1 MDRID
6 DHQLFEE
13 PFGSAGATDGTA
25 DQSAEPSAP
34 PPAPRGERSFSVAE
48 LGALIEGAVS
58 QIFPE
63 DLWVEGEIS
72 NLTRSRAGHVYF
84 DLIEPATPGTPSAAR
99 MGVVLFSQTKQ
110 IVNAQL
116 KRQNVGRLIDGM
128 AVRVRAAVDFYTPQG
143 KLQLRMT
150 GIDPRY
156 ILATIAAERDALL
169 LRLQTEGLVERN
181 KQLPIPL
188 VPLRVGLVTSAVSA
202 AAGDFLTELN
212 QSGLAFQVT
221 AVDARVQGEFAPGAL
236 VGGLKAM
243 FSEEVDIIA
252 LIRGGGARGD
262 LAVFDNEHLA
272 RTIADSP
279 VPVWTGIG
287 HEIDRSVA
295 DVVAHMAF
303 KTPTAVAAALTTRVG
318 DYLDRV
324 EHHWRAIA
332 ALSITSLRRSD
343 SHLTACARRG
353 ALAGRESLQLADHLF
368 VSRTEQ
374 LPKVADRIVRT
385 ATTNLDHMH
394 ARLKAADPAVLLA
407 RGWSITRTADGSVV
421 RSVNDVDSGDTI
433 ITALTDGT
441 IISNVTLTDPL
452 PPSNE
457 PPGNADA

>member
-1 MDRID
+1 M
-6 DHQLFEE
+6 
-13 PFGSAGATDGTA
+13 
-25 DQSAEPSAP
+25 
-34 PPAPRGERSFSVAE
+34 
-48 LGALIEGAVS
+48 S

-84 DLIEPATPGTPSAAR
+84 DLIEPSHPGTPSAAR

-287 HEIDRSVA
+287 HEIDRRW
-295 DVVAHMAF
+295 
-303 KTPTAVAAALTTRVG
+303 P
-318 DYLDRV
+318 
-324 EHHWRAIA
+324 
-332 ALSITSLRRSD
+332 TSLPTWRSRHQRRSPRRLRPGSATTSTVSNTIGGQSPHSASPASD
-343 SHLTACARRG
+343 VRTTHLTACARRG

-385 ATTNLDHMH
+385 ATTNLDHLH

-441 IISNVTLTDPL
+441 IISNVTLTDPI
-452 PPSNE
+452 PPSAE
-457 PPGNADA
+457 PSGDADA